1 MAAPA
6 LIGAVAACVALNAP
20 LDALAGDLRGFAPA
34 DVAIG
39 VVDLGCAIVT
49 KTFTPGLVLG
59 VIGDGAQVAAD
70 IRKHRGR

>member
-1 MAAPA
+1 MAAHA
-6 LIGAVAACVALNAP
+6 LIVAVAACVALNGP
-20 LDALAGDLRGFAPA
+20 LDGLAGQLHGFPPT

-39 VVDLGCAIVT
+39 VVDIGCAVVT